1 MNKQEF
7 LYALKN
13 ALSGLPE
20 DEIEERVAFYGE
32 MIDDRTEEGASEE
45 DAVSGIG
52 TVGEIRE
59 QIVAD
64 IPLQKLVKEKVKPKR
79 TLRAWEIVLIVL
91 GFPVWFPLLIA
102 AFAIAL
108 SLYIVVFALIVSLW
122 AIEISLWACVL
133 VGIAAAVAR
142 FIKGNAF
149 PALMMLGAAFIVA
162 GISIF
167 TFSGCVGATKGI
179 VKLTKKA
186 GVAVKTMFIGKEN
199 TK

>member
-7 LYALKN
+7 LYALQN

-45 DAVSGIG
+45 EAVSGIG

-64 IPLQKLVKEKVKPKR
+64 IPLQKLVREKVKPKR

-133 VGIAAAVAR
+133 VGIAAAVAC